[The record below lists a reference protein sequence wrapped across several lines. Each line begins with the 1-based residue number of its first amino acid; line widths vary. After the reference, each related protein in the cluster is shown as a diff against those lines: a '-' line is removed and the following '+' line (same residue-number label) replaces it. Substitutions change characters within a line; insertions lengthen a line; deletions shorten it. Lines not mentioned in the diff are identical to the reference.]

1 MRVENEDFN
10 LEMVGIDVEERERAG
25 TYMQVDSGVM
35 KCTVKQPGLVIT
47 SIKDALE
54 SIPDA
59 KDYLWK
65 ALKRDESLGDF
76 SNGYFIK
83 TEPGAKILFPVQ
95 ACLLIEKDETQ
106 HVHNIIVVEEDS
118 ELRVITGC
126 ASKPQKGK
134 HIGVSEFY
142 VKKGAKLHFTMI
154 HMWGKEVEVY
164 PKTAVIVED
173 GGVFISDY
181 ICLHPAAKIKAYP
194 TVYLRGKEAT
204 SRLQTVLVSTD
215 GSYMDLGSRVYL
227 TAEDTKAEIIS
238 RVVCFGG
245 EVIARGH
252 LIGEYPGV
260 KAHLECK
267 GLLLSP
273 GGRIHAIPELEG
285 RAVDLEMSHEAAVGK
300 IAKEEIEY
308 LMARGLTEE
317 EATST
322 IVRGF
327 LNVDIL
333 GIPDSL
339 KRELD
344 RIIEMSEEAH

>member
-1 MRVENEDFN
+1 MRVKEDFN
-10 LEMVGIDVEERERAG
+10 LEMVGIDVEEKERAG
-25 TYMQVDSGVM
+25 TYMQVDSGVLR
-35 KCTVKQPGLVIT
+35 CTVKQPGLVIMST
-47 SIKDALE
+47 REALKE
-54 SIPDA
+54 LPEA
-59 KDYLWK
+59 KDYLWN
-65 ALKRDESLGDF
+65 ALEEDPNLGAF

-83 TEPGAKILFPVQ
+83 TEPNANILFPVQ

-106 HVHNIIVVEEDS
+106 HVHNIIIAEENS

-126 ASKPQKGK
+126 ASKPQRGK

-142 VKKGAKLHFTMI
+142 VKRGAKLHFTMI
-154 HMWGKEVEVY
+154 HMWGREVEVL
-164 PKTAVIVED
+164 PKTAVIVEE

-194 TVYLRGKEAT
+194 TVYLVGEKAT
-204 SRLQTVLVSTD
+204 TRLQTVLVSTV
-215 GSYMDLGSRVYL
+215 GSHLDLGSRAYL
-227 TAEDTKAEIIS
+227 RAKDTKAEIIS

-245 EVIARGH
+245 DVIARGH

-273 GGRIHAIPELEG
+273 NGRIHAIPELEG

-333 GIPDSL
+333 GIPESL
-339 KRELD
+339 KKELD
-344 RIIEMSEEAH
+344 KIIEMSEDAH

>member
-1 MRVENEDFN
+1 MRVKDELD
-10 LEMVGIDVEERERAG
+10 LEMVGIDLEEKERSG

-35 KCTVKQPGLVIT
+35 KCTVKQPGLVLMPT
-47 SIKDALE
+47 REALNA
-54 SIPDA
+54 IPEA

-65 ALKRDESLGDF
+65 ALAKDDSLGDF

-83 TEPGAKILFPVQ
+83 TEPGAEILFPVQ
-95 ACLLIEKDETQ
+95 ACLLIEKDESQ
-106 HVHNIIVVEEDS
+106 HVHNIIVAEEGS

-126 ASKPQKGK
+126 ASKPGRGK

-164 PKTAVIVED
+164 PRTAVIVEE
-173 GGVFISDY
+173 GGVFVSDY
-181 ICLHPAAKIKAYP
+181 ICLHPAARIKAYP
-194 TVYLRGKEAT
+194 TVYLEGKEAT

-227 TAEDTKAEIIS
+227 RAEATKAEVIS

-267 GLLLSP
+267 GLLLSSK
-273 GGRIHAIPELEG
+273 GRIHAIPELEG

-308 LMARGLTEE
+308 LMARGLTED

-339 KRELD
+339 KKELD
-344 RIIEMSEEAH
+344 KIIEMSENAH